1 LPYQRPPLSKAYLS
15 GQIEAPALLLRTGAV
30 YAQQRIELMLGER
43 VEAIDR
49 GLGTIRLASGV
60 TLAYAHL
67 VLALGARNRTLQ
79 LAGAEL
85 DGIAYLRT
93 LEDAQVLRQ
102 RLGSVQRAVVIGGGF
117 IGLEFAAVARK
128 HGIDVSVVE
137 MAQRPMARA
146 VTAYTSQYFVK
157 KHESHGARIFV
168 DTGIAR
174 IVGEREHV
182 THVELT
188 NGSQIPADLVLVG
201 IGVLPNSELAEAA
214 GLTVRNGVVV
224 DEYLS
229 TSDPAISALGDCAA
243 FPSIFADSMVRLESV
258 QNAVDQARCIAAK
271 LTGKQFSYASVP
283 WFWSDQFDAKLQIA
297 GITTHH
303 DKAVV
308 RELPDEHSYSVY
320 CFRGDQWLG
329 VESVNRP
336 GDHMAARKLL
346 AAKIMLTPAQV
357 ADPSFDLKLFTA
369 DALAAVKPV

>member
-102 RLGSVQRAVVIGGGF
+102 RLGSVQR
-117 IGLEFAAVARK
+117 AAVARK

-283 WFWSDQFDAKLQIA
+283 WFWSDQFDAKLQM
-297 GITTHH
+297 
-303 DKAVV
+303 
-308 RELPDEHSYSVY
+308 PDEHSYSVY